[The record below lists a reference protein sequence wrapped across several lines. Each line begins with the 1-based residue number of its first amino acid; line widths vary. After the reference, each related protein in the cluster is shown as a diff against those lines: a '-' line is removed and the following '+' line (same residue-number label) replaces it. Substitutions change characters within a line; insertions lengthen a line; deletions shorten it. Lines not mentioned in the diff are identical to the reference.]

1 MTAAQIGT
9 VILRKMT
16 RVALALLVG
25 MTLISPTAC
34 DRAEPEPAAAEWT
47 RGQRPAVAVERMPE
61 RAAAEAAEDEYI
73 PPAAEVEALAKM
85 LYGEAR
91 GVTSKTEQAACVWV
105 VLNRV
110 DNPRFPGTVLEVIK
124 APAQFAGY
132 SEDNPVTEEL
142 KSLAADVLTR
152 HNAEKEGKENVGR
165 VIPPEYL
172 FFTGDGERNS
182 FTKDW
187 KSAETWE
194 WTLESPYEAEK
205 AVQ

>member
-1 MTAAQIGT
+1 
-9 VILRKMT
+9 
-16 RVALALLVG
+16 
-25 MTLISPTAC
+25 
-34 DRAEPEPAAAEWT
+34 
-47 RGQRPAVAVERMPE
+47 MPE
-61 RAAAEAAEDEYI
+61 RTAAEDEYI

-110 DNPRFPGTVLEVIK
+110 DNPRFPDTVLEVIE

-142 KSLAADVLTR
+142 KTLAADVLTR
-152 HNAEKEGKENVGR
+152 YNAEKSGKENVGR

-187 KSAETWE
+187 KSAEMWE

>member
-16 RVALALLVG
+16 RVAIALLVG

-34 DRAEPEPAAAEWT
+34 DKAEPEPAAAEWT

-61 RAAAEAAEDEYI
+61 RTPAEAAEDEYI

-105 VLNRV
+105 GLNRG
-110 DNPRFPGTVLEVIK
+110 DNPRFPDTVLEVIE

>member
-1 MTAAQIGT
+1 M
-9 VILRKMT
+9 
-16 RVALALLVG
+16 
-25 MTLISPTAC
+25 
-34 DRAEPEPAAAEWT
+34 
-47 RGQRPAVAVERMPE
+47 
-61 RAAAEAAEDEYI
+61 
-73 PPAAEVEALAKM
+73 
-85 LYGEAR
+85 
-91 GVTSKTEQAACVWV
+91 
-105 VLNRV
+105 
-110 DNPRFPGTVLEVIK
+110 LEVIET
-124 APAQFAGY
+124 PAQFAGY

-152 HNAEKEGKENVGR
+152 YNAEKSGKENVGR

-194 WTLESPYEAEK
+194 WTLESPYEAGK

>member
-1 MTAAQIGT
+1 
-9 VILRKMT
+9 
-16 RVALALLVG
+16 
-25 MTLISPTAC
+25 
-34 DRAEPEPAAAEWT
+34 
-47 RGQRPAVAVERMPE
+47 MPE
-61 RAAAEAAEDEYI
+61 RTPAEAAEDEYI

-110 DNPRFPGTVLEVIK
+110 DNPRFPDTVLEVIE

>member
-16 RVALALLVG
+16 RVAIALLVG

-34 DRAEPEPAAAEWT
+34 DKAEPEPAAAEWT
-47 RGQRPAVAVERMPE
+47 RGQRPAV
-61 RAAAEAAEDEYI
+61 AAEDEYI

-110 DNPRFPGTVLEVIK
+110 DNPRFPDTVLEVIE

>member
-105 VLNRV
+105 VLNR
-110 DNPRFPGTVLEVIK
+110 G
-124 APAQFAGY
+124 
-132 SEDNPVTEEL
+132 
-142 KSLAADVLTR
+142 
-152 HNAEKEGKENVGR
+152 
-165 VIPPEYL
+165 
-172 FFTGDGERNS
+172 
-182 FTKDW
+182 
-187 KSAETWE
+187 
-194 WTLESPYEAEK
+194 
-205 AVQ
+205 